1 MRQMRWIGIALLL
14 MLGMPGYAG
23 AQEETIVVF
32 RRPSVFDFA
41 VYGGAGVTSR
51 WYEGRTFRVEG
62 PAGSSESRLTQVG
75 RGEPY
80 KIGGAPTFGAHV
92 TYWPLGGIGLR
103 LNYTYMPS
111 APPEFSRGFFDLLR
125 LGDEYP
131 LNNHFY
137 DLDIVLR
144 FANLR
149 FLSRAGANLYGFIGA
164 GGLTTDLAGGNADG
178 CEPDA
183 FSRGACLPFS
193 RGYATVGQW
202 TVGVGGSVLPLRNN
216 LGVFTEIGLHGYDSP
231 VHDFEPL
238 TGGPDDPPTGATVRG
253 ANDQFAL
260 TARVVV
266 GLKLLVGGAI
276 RRIPAPPFP
285 TQTELPPPDTPI
297 RACILENGALREVDA
312 RVRAARGDTVVVVEG
327 EQRPF
332 AAVHP
337 VSTGYAATREFFIQ
351 DGPVSFGDR
360 RYIRFG
366 LPQVIAPGELARVGE
381 FQGVPVFTEAGASAR
396 PELVYLPVRPG
407 CEFQPYRIESGLRP
421 RG

>member
-1 MRQMRWIGIALLL
+1 MRRMRWIGTILLL
-14 MLGMPGYAG
+14 MLATPGYGA
-23 AQEETIVVF
+23 AQEEAIVVF
-32 RRPSVFDFA
+32 RRPSVLDFA
-41 VYGGAGVTSR
+41 VYAGAGITSR
-51 WYEGRTFRVEG
+51 WYESRTFRVEAS
-62 PAGSSESRLTQVG
+62 AGSSEPRLTQVG
-75 RGEPY
+75 WGEAY
-80 KIGGAPTFGAHV
+80 KIGAAPMFGAHV

-103 LNYTYMPS
+103 FNYTYMPS
-111 APPEFSRGFFDLLR
+111 AAPEFSRGFFDLLR
-125 LGDEYP
+125 LGGEYP

-149 FLSRAGANLYGFIGA
+149 LLSRVGANLYGFVGA
-164 GGLTTDLAGGNADG
+164 GGLTTDLAGGNTEG

-183 FSRGACLPFS
+183 LSRGACLPFS

-202 TVGVGGSVLPLRNN
+202 TIGVGGSILPLRNN
-216 LGVFTEIGLHGYDSP
+216 LGVFTEFGLHGYDSP

-238 TGGPDDPPTGATVRG
+238 TGGPDDPPAGATVRG

-266 GLKLLVGGAI
+266 GLKILVGGAI
-276 RRIPAPPFP
+276 RRITAPPFP

-297 RACILENGALREVDA
+297 RVCILENGALREVDA
-312 RVRAARGDTVVVVEG
+312 RVRAARGDTVVVVGG
-327 EQRPF
+327 ERRPF
-332 AAVHP
+332 AAVYP
-337 VSTGYAATREFFIQ
+337 ADPGYAATRDFFIQ

-366 LPQVIAPGELARVGE
+366 LPRVIAPGDLARVGE
-381 FQGVPVFTEAGASAR
+381 FHGVPVFAEAGAPAGL
-396 PELVYLPVRPG
+396 ELVYLPVRPG
-407 CEFQPYRIESGLRP
+407 CEFQPYRMESGLRP